1 MRTVLMVLFD
11 QVQSLDVTGPLEVF
25 TGANTWRAG
34 HGDAPSYDIRT
45 ASLGGRPVRTSSGLR
60 VTPDE
65 DLREFRV
72 RRPDL
77 LIVPGGEGSRRPDPE
92 LTGWLRSHGRQAE
105 RLVSVCTGAF
115 LLAAAGLLDGRRVTT
130 HWAYCASLAAKY
142 PQVSVE
148 QEPIF
153 VRDGNVAT
161 SAGVTAGIDL
171 ALALVE
177 DDLGRDAALDIARHL
192 VVFLRRPGNQAQFSA
207 QLAGQLANREPLRE
221 VQRWIADYPAADLSV
236 ETLARQA
243 SLSPRQFARAFA
255 AEVGMPPGRY
265 VDRVRLETARR
276 RLEDTA
282 DGVEQTARS
291 CGYGTPE
298 AMRRA
303 FIRALGVSPGEYR
316 RRFRPPAISTSHQQL
331 SHQQLTRRVMQI
343 AILLFDRFTVLDAIG
358 PYQVLSG
365 LPGAEVSFVAERPGP
380 IRDEEGSLVLS
391 ARAGLADV
399 PRPDIIVVPG
409 GPGQNDQMQ
418 DGPVHEWLRA
428 ADQATTWTTSVCTG
442 SLILA
447 AAGLLAGRRATSH
460 WLALDELGQFGA
472 TPVTDRV
479 VFDGKYVTA
488 AGVSSGIDMGLAL
501 AGRIAGDQVAQ
512 AIQLMIEYDPQ
523 PPYDAGSPDRAPAE
537 IVSRLRA
544 RSRFLLTGRQS

>member
-25 TGANTWRAG
+25 TGANTWRASR
-34 HGDAPSYDIRT
+34 GDGPAYDIST

-72 RRPDL
+72 PRPCL
-77 LIVPGGEGSRRPDPE
+77 LIVPGGEGSRQPAPE
-92 LTGWLRSHGRQAE
+92 LTGWLRAHGGQADRQ
-105 RLVSVCTGAF
+105 VSVCTGAF

-130 HWAYCASLAAKY
+130 HWAYCGSLAARY

-148 QEPIF
+148 EEPIF

-207 QLAGQLANREPLRE
+207 QLAVQLANREPLRE
-221 VQRWIADYPAADLSV
+221 VQRWIADHPGADLSV

-316 RRFRPPAISTSHQQL
+316 RRFRS
-331 SHQQLTRRVMQI
+331 
-343 AILLFDRFTVLDAIG
+343 
-358 PYQVLSG
+358 
-365 LPGAEVSFVAERPGP
+365 
-380 IRDEEGSLVLS
+380 
-391 ARAGLADV
+391 
-399 PRPDIIVVPG
+399 
-409 GPGQNDQMQ
+409 
-418 DGPVHEWLRA
+418 PV
-428 ADQATTWTTSVCTG
+428 
-442 SLILA
+442 INN
-447 AAGLLAGRRATSH
+447 
-460 WLALDELGQFGA
+460 
-472 TPVTDRV
+472 
-479 VFDGKYVTA
+479 
-488 AGVSSGIDMGLAL
+488 
-501 AGRIAGDQVAQ
+501 
-512 AIQLMIEYDPQ
+512 
-523 PPYDAGSPDRAPAE
+523 
-537 IVSRLRA
+537 
-544 RSRFLLTGRQS
+544 